1 MKVFPSIASTAMD
14 ESAPFPA
21 AAFPRTADRNT
32 EREKGPRA
40 GETPADCVG
49 RLSPTY
55 LRNAVCKRLYGGSP
69 VSSRFLRK
77 CILVCALGACQGA
90 PVPSGGLTIYR
101 LGGES
106 LPAPDAGGLAPA
118 GSIRFV
124 QLPWSDAHGAPFG
137 SAHLVV
143 IQPDSVRADQV
154 ALANLTPEIV
164 DRGGRIQVR
173 HPGREGWGTDD
184 ELIKLLD
191 GDPQTAFN
199 GGVPPWE
206 AERNLASAGS
216 PFCVSRPN
224 YCKYI
229 HMILPGAYP
238 LQRIRIYP
246 IPGNEENRFIPTYTL
261 GISDG
266 DPLKFGRQDRTFGN
280 HSDSAVF
287 IVGSFD
293 LVSEV
298 AENNEPLLEFDFDDE
313 PVKEVVF
320 IAPIG
325 NWEIAEFEL
334 LFDGF
339 ANAANYTTNL
349 IDFGEPGTLGPVTWS
364 GALHPGA
371 NVDIRVRAGDT
382 TDPNL
387 YFRNTFRGRER
398 SRLNAEGRPL
408 VRSEYF
414 GLEAGEQA
422 GIAPDLD
429 NWSHWSS
436 VLEFA
441 RGEEILP
448 QRRPR
453 RYVQLSADF
462 RSGGRLDFFE
472 FSVSQ
477 PPIVTGG
484 IAEIGPGAVP
494 ARERSRFSFVF
505 STEISV
511 GDLGFDSIRIETPAL
526 VDSVVSVAVEGRQ
539 LDPSEWGQE
548 IGPNDFTVRIPRMDD
563 RNTGDLVEVLFDARI
578 YSFGTEFHGRV
589 FDSEKPWEVPHLLAA
604 GDADFRTDNNALSVE
619 LSNVAARTLED
630 LHLSSPVF
638 TPNADGVNDLLDLEF
653 DLVNLSAAV
662 PASILVY
669 DLTGGLVADLPLA
682 PLTSGPHRA
691 GWDGRDGRGE
701 LLPPGIYLLRLKV
714 DADDGEFSVERLVSL
729 AY

>member
-1 MKVFPSIASTAMD
+1 M
-14 ESAPFPA
+14 
-21 AAFPRTADRNT
+21 
-32 EREKGPRA
+32 
-40 GETPADCVG
+40 
-49 RLSPTY
+49 
-55 LRNAVCKRLYGGSP
+55 
-69 VSSRFLRK
+69 SSRFPRQ
-77 CILVCALGACQGA
+77 CILTCALAACLV
-90 PVPSGGLTIYR
+90 VPFPTGGLTVYR

-106 LPAPDAGGLAPA
+106 LPPPEADSLGAPA
-118 GSIRFV
+118 GSVEFV
-124 QLPWSDAHGAPFG
+124 QLPWSETHSAPFG
-137 SAHLVV
+137 NAHLVV
-143 IQPDSVRADQV
+143 IDPDSVRAD
-154 ALANLTPEIV
+154 LLTLDNLTPEIV
-164 DRGGRIQVR
+164 DRGGLIQVR
-173 HPGREGWGTDD
+173 HPGRQGWGTD
-184 ELIKLLD
+184 EALLNLLD
-191 GDPQTAFN
+191 GDLQTAYN

-206 AERNLASAGS
+206 AEVSLESSGS
-216 PFCVSRPN
+216 PFCIKRPN

-266 DPLKFGRQDRTFGN
+266 DPLKFGKQDRTFGN
-280 HSDSAVF
+280 RTDSAVF
-287 IVGSFD
+287 ITGSFD

-298 AENNEPLLEFDFDDE
+298 AENNEPLLEFEFDDE

-334 LFDGF
+334 LFEGF

-364 GALHPGA
+364 GGLHPGA
-371 NVDIRVRAGDT
+371 SVDMRVRAGDT

-408 VRSEYF
+408 DRSEYF
-414 GLEAGEQA
+414 RLEAGEQA

-441 RGEEILP
+441 TGEEILP
-448 QRRPR
+448 QWRPR
-453 RYVQLSADF
+453 RYAQLSADF
-462 RSGGRLDFFE
+462 LSGGRLDFFE

-477 PPIVTGG
+477 PPIITGG
-484 IAEIGPGAVP
+484 VAEVGPGAVP
-494 ARERSRFSFVF
+494 ARESSRFTFVF

-526 VDSVVSVAVEGRQ
+526 VDSVVSVGVEGRQ
-539 LDPSEWGQE
+539 LGSSEWEQE
-548 IGPNDFTVRIPRMDD
+548 IAPDGFTVRIPRMDD
-563 RNTGDLVEVLFDARI
+563 RNTGDLVEILFDARI
-578 YSFGTEFHGRV
+578 YSFGTEFRGRV
-589 FDSEKPWEVPHLLAA
+589 FDSGKPWEVPQLLAP
-604 GDADFRTDNNALSVE
+604 GDPDFRIDNNSLSVE
-619 LSNVAARTLED
+619 LSDVAAKTLDD

-638 TPNADGVNDLLDLEF
+638 TPNADGINDLVGLEF
-653 DLVNLSAAV
+653 DLVNLSDAV
-662 PASILVY
+662 PASILIH
-669 DLTGGLVADLPLA
+669 DLTGASVADLPLE
-682 PLTSGPHRA
+682 PLSSGPHQVQ
-691 GWDGRDGRGE
+691 WDGRDGRGQ
-701 LLPPGIYLLRLKV
+701 LLPPGIYILRLQV
-714 DADDGEFSVERLVSL
+714 DTDDGEFSVERLVSL

>member
-1 MKVFPSIASTAMD
+1 M
-14 ESAPFPA
+14 
-21 AAFPRTADRNT
+21 
-32 EREKGPRA
+32 
-40 GETPADCVG
+40 
-49 RLSPTY
+49 
-55 LRNAVCKRLYGGSP
+55 
-69 VSSRFLRK
+69 SSRLPRL
-77 CILVCALGACQGA
+77 CILACALAAGICV
-90 PVPSGGLTIYR
+90 PVQIAGLTIYR

-106 LPAPDAGGLAPA
+106 LPAPDADSLGVPA
-118 GSIRFV
+118 GSFRFV
-124 QLPWSDAHGAPFG
+124 QLPWSDAHGAPLG
-137 SAHLVV
+137 SSHLVV
-143 IQPDSVRADQV
+143 VQPDSIRADFV
-154 ALANLTPEIV
+154 ALANLTPEV
-164 DRGGRIQVR
+164 FDRGGRILVR
-173 HPGREGWGTDD
+173 YPGRQGWGTID
-184 ELIKLLD
+184 EVSNLLD
-191 GDPQTAFN
+191 EDPQTAFN

-206 AERNLASAGS
+206 AEVNLQAAGS
-216 PFCVSRPN
+216 PFCVKRPN

-229 HMILPGAYP
+229 HVVLPGAYP

-266 DPLKFGRQDRTFGN
+266 DPLKFGKQDRTFGN
-280 HSDSAVF
+280 RSDLGVF

-298 AENNEPLLEFDFDDE
+298 AENNLPLLEFDFDDE

-325 NWEIAEFEL
+325 NWEIAELEL

-339 ANAANYTTNL
+339 ATTANYTTNP

-364 GALHPGA
+364 GVLHPGA

-398 SRLNAEGRPL
+398 SRLNAGGRPL
-408 VRSEYF
+408 DRSEYLA
-414 GLEAGEQA
+414 LETGEQA

-441 RGEEILP
+441 KGEEILP
-448 QRRPR
+448 QWRPR
-453 RYVQLSADF
+453 RYAQLSAGF

-484 IAEIGPGAVP
+484 VAEIGPGAVR
-494 ARERSRFSFVF
+494 ARESSRFTFVF

-511 GDLGFDSIRIETPAL
+511 GDLGFDSVRIETRAL
-526 VDSVVSVAVEGRQ
+526 VDSVVSVTVEGRQ
-539 LDPSEWGQE
+539 LESTEWEQE
-548 IGPNDFTVRIPRMDD
+548 IGSDEFTVRIPRMDD

-578 YSFGTEFHGRV
+578 YGFGTEFRARV
-589 FDSEKPWEVPHLLAA
+589 FDSEKPWEVPQLLAP
-604 GDADFRTDNNALSVE
+604 GDADFRIDSNSLIVE
-619 LSNVAARTLED
+619 LSDVAAKTLD
-630 LHLSSPVF
+630 NLLLSSPVF
-638 TPNADGVNDLLDLEF
+638 TPNADGVNDLLGLEF

-662 PASILVY
+662 PATILIH
-669 DLTGGLVADLPLA
+669 DLTGASVADLPLE
-682 PLTSGPHRA
+682 PLASGPHRA
-691 GWDGRDGRGE
+691 EWDGRDDRGE
-701 LLPPGIYLLRLKV
+701 LLPPGIYILRLRV
-714 DADDGEFSVERLVSL
+714 DTDDGEFSVQRLVSL